1 MNKRNIV
8 VIWTVIIL
16 IIIIWLAVYAIKNS
30 NISHDMSHE
39 SVENTENETISDK
52 TLDYMYEQDNIMHTM
67 MDSMINIQKSGS
79 ADVDFLAGMIPHHE
93 AAVEM
98 AESYL
103 KYGAE
108 NEEMKT
114 LAENIITTQ
123 NEEIELMNNMIKNVQ
138 IQSTSGDIENNYMIE
153 YNEMMQHSHTHNDA
167 GYDNIDMAFA
177 EGMLEHHKMAVDM
190 AELIIKYGE
199 DGEVVRLAENIVKVQ
214 NKEIEQM
221 NDFLNS

>member
-8 VIWTVIIL
+8 VIWIVIIL
-16 IIIIWLAVYAIKNS
+16 IVIILLAVYAVKNGDS
-30 NISHDMSHE
+30 SHNLNHE
-39 SVENTENETISDK
+39 GVENAENEVISDK

-138 IQSTSGDIENNYMIE
+138 IQNTSGDIENNYMIE

-167 GYDNIDMAFA
+167 DYDNIDMAFA
-177 EGMLEHHKMAVDM
+177 EGMLEHHQMAVDM